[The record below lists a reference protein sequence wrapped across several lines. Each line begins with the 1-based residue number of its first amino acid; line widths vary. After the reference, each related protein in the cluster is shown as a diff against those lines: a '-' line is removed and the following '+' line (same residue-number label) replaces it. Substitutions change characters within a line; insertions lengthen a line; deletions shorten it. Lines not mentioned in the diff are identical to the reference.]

1 MLFQYRLCHPVLCC
15 VVVAEECDV
24 ADDASGD
31 GNQEPVVVVVCAI
44 IVVVGSENSDCFMT
58 LLSVVG
64 SGFWVPF
71 NAPAVQEIDIL
82 LSEVCSTSSCVLET
96 VVVIESRFA

>member
-24 ADDASGD
+24 ADDASGN
-31 GNQEPVVVVVCAI
+31 GNEEPVVVCA

-58 LLSVVG
+58 LLSVVD

-82 LSEVCSTSSCVLET
+82 LSEVCSTLSCVLET
-96 VVVIESRFA
+96 N